1 MSEDEK
7 SKRRL
12 SVIILFAGYW
22 VPLIILGP
30 LSLWVLSGMTY
41 VGFIIFWAIELVCF
55 IASASVSKLSFKDWY
70 QQIFLCGVRP
80 LALTMTKLS
89 REFVGKKEKEGWE
102 EIFASWWGISIKYF
116 VPFALWFL
124 ICFSLKQDLDVPY
137 GGYHPFWQFM
147 GWMFP
152 ALGFVGFLLPVICP
166 PKPAEFDEKTL
177 RIFDLDWVPPTKE
190 EREAK
195 KQMKIDDEKVLAK
208 GVQGLPKSAE
218 EGAK

>member
-1 MSEDEK
+1 
-7 SKRRL
+7 
-12 SVIILFAGYW
+12 
-22 VPLIILGP
+22 
-30 LSLWVLSGMTY
+30 
-41 VGFIIFWAIELVCF
+41 
-55 IASASVSKLSFKDWY
+55 
-70 QQIFLCGVRP
+70 
-80 LALTMTKLS
+80 
-89 REFVGKKEKEGWE
+89 
-102 EIFASWWGISIKYF
+102 
-116 VPFALWFL
+116 
-124 ICFSLKQDLDVPY
+124 
-137 GGYHPFWQFM
+137 M